1 MPMDVIRAGIGI
13 TKTIRNVTRL
23 KEIVLVFAKHGL
35 DEFITLG
42 VTSKIPNFVL
52 PKSKKAIREELQ
64 ERPERDVGEILGM
77 RLRQCFEE
85 LGPAFIKFGQLL
97 STRDDVIDSSFTDQM
112 KLLRDKVRPIPL
124 SEVRQEIERRLG
136 KKIEEVFS
144 ELEEHPIGTAS
155 IGIVYR
161 GTLLSGERV
170 VLKVRRPGIEKII
183 DTDFSILN
191 YIFVQAERVSEELRY
206 LGISRVLKDFSV
218 SLQSELNFNIE
229 ALNSKRL
236 AKVIEQYDDSGIFY
250 FPKVYEEYTSE
261 SLLLMEFME
270 GIPFTNS
277 KEIANRLSELEPK
290 FQEGIR
296 VLLKGFLMDGFFHAD
311 LHGGN
316 FFLRPNNQIG
326 LIDFG
331 LIGTLTPKSRKSLM
345 ALLFAII
352 NFDFE
357 KVVYEFLDVAEYE
370 KIPDIDNLISDVR
383 DALSPYVGLTL
394 QQISFGALLKS
405 TLYTLKS
412 HLLFLPR
419 EWFIV
424 FRALITLEG
433 VGKSIGVD
441 TDILSLVEND
451 IRKIIQQSVSK
462 EEIIEESLWAVKDV
476 VTTSRSIPRHIKWF
490 LRELSKNGYAIEL
503 KHNDLL
509 QSSKNVQSGIIFFGY
524 IFMSCTFLFCGLQF
538 IDSNISDAASVSKL
552 TWVFWFL
559 ALGAFFKAARS
570 LK

>member
-64 ERPERDVGEILGM
+64 ERPERDLGEILGM

-124 SEVRQEIERRLG
+124 TEVRQEIERRLG

-170 VLKVRRPGIEKII
+170 VLKVRRPGIEKVI

-250 FPKVYEEYTSE
+250 FPKVYEEYTSD

-277 KEIANRLSELEPK
+277 DEIASRLSELEPK

-296 VLLKGFLMDGFFHAD
+296 VLLKGFLRDGFFHAD

-412 HLLFLPR
+412 HSLFLPR

-441 TDILSLVEND
+441 TDILSLVEGD

-538 IDSNISDAASVSKL
+538 IDSNVLDVASISKL
-552 TWVFWFL
+552 TWTFWFL
-559 ALGAFFKAARS
+559 ALGSFFKATRS